1 MTHLCEHCGKT
12 FGRKADLTKHFNIYH
27 KNRCTICNYKCEC
40 IDTHMEQCVK
50 YNDKLQN
57 ILNAFDN
64 QNEVTE
70 ILRRKFNNSE
80 YIDIYKV
87 AYALFAYDTVF
98 PNSYFMPSHLLAQY
112 LCYGSHKDL
121 LDLIFRILIENEDYI
136 KEKQEYIKWCRIGG
150 IVPPIRHHE
159 IIEPSRK
166 EKEPVYLNYNSVLKI
181 FTHSTLEVAKKHSE
195 IILFCYNLIMRYH
208 AKEQYTTL
216 EQTMNQMRLELSSK
230 LDDAHKAHQET
241 RLELTSKLDTLIEQ
255 NRKLEIKLAKCTPII
270 TETHNKVE
278 SLVSKKSSVKEPK
291 SITDIESVVILEKNN
306 EYVFSCRQRKSISK
320 FMEKYK
326 DYNIFARYDN
336 INNAKYFIK
345 FLVNNK
351 IVTTHNR
358 KLKPNI
364 PIDTLKSRLDSIYN
378 DTFRT
383 IADPV
388 EQRQIKAL
396 IYATEDILESDS
408 D

>member
-1 MTHLCEHCGKT
+1 
-12 FGRKADLTKHFNIYH
+12 
-27 KNRCTICNYKCEC
+27 
-40 IDTHMEQCVK
+40 
-50 YNDKLQN
+50 
-57 ILNAFDN
+57 
-64 QNEVTE
+64 
-70 ILRRKFNNSE
+70 
-80 YIDIYKV
+80 
-87 AYALFAYDTVF
+87 
-98 PNSYFMPSHLLAQY
+98 
-112 LCYGSHKDL
+112 
-121 LDLIFRILIENEDYI
+121 
-136 KEKQEYIKWCRIGG
+136 
-150 IVPPIRHHE
+150 
-159 IIEPSRK
+159 
-166 EKEPVYLNYNSVLKI
+166 
-181 FTHSTLEVAKKHSE
+181 
-195 IILFCYNLIMRYH
+195 MRYH

-216 EQTMNQMRLELSSK
+216 EQTMNQMRLELLSKLDESNRNLDDAHKAHQETRLELSSK

-241 RLELTSKLDTLIEQ
+241 RLELTSKLDTLMEQ

-291 SITDIESVVILEKNN
+291 SITDVESVVILEKNN

-336 INNAKYFIK
+336 VNNATYFIK

-364 PIDTLKSRLDSIYN
+364 PIDTLKSRLDNIYN

-396 IYATEDILESDS
+396 IYATEDILESDTE
-408 D
+408 